1 MLIFASVQFHLL
13 QPWWKFKTEDNLRE
27 MKNEMTDAAEEAPE
41 TEAGADKFSWDNER
55 VSSG

>member
-1 MLIFASVQFHLL
+1 
-13 QPWWKFKTEDNLRE
+13 
-27 MKNEMTDAAEEAPE
+27 MTDAAEEALETE